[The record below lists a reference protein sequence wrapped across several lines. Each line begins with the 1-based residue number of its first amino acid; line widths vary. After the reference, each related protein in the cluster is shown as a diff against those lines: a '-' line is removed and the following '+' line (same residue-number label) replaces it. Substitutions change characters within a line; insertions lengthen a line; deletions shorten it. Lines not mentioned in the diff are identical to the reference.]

1 MARYTQDGLPKGVYW
16 MGGQIHDPKG
26 LLTEAPPMPDIV
38 TFDIADGEFNFYTK
52 EQFEDYVDH
61 LRDDL
66 VSEGLVECDEGLDFD
81 DVLDMVHGDEF
92 FWEWLPQEVK

>member
-1 MARYTQDGLPKGVYW
+1 MTDRLPKGVYW
-16 MGGQIHDPKG
+16 MGGKIHDPKG
-26 LLTEAPPMPDIV
+26 LLVTEAPPLPDVV

-81 DVLDMVHGDEF
+81 DVLEMVHGDEF